1 MMSLK
6 RLFEANPIRARTV
19 FFFFHLTK
27 SLTLGRGL
35 VISSA
40 VVILQ
45 IISVCLPHAVAESGL
60 QLERH

>member
-19 FFFFHLTK
+19 FFHLTK

-45 IISVCLPHAVAESGL
+45 IISVCLPHTVAESGL